1 MMPTFVAAKRAA
13 AAWTTV
19 RVLPAKGL
27 RTKGRALL
35 RLQKKVNLQAGAPQR
50 ARAVPPHHRSEVAC
64 GAGQRLEE
72 VLTRGAA
79 TSARVSAP
87 LQLFLQRRSTK

>member
-1 MMPTFVAAKRAA
+1 MIPTFVAAKRAA
-13 AAWTTV
+13 TAWTTD

-27 RTKGRALL
+27 RRKGRAQL
-35 RLQKKVNLQAGAPQR
+35 RLQKKVQASAPQR
-50 ARAVPPHHRSEVAC
+50 ARAVTPHHRSEVAG

-87 LQLFLQRRSTK
+87 LQLFL